1 MNKEEILKLVNA
13 GYTKAEIE
21 AMNSDQKPEVKPE
34 VKPEEKPE
42 VKPEEKPE
50 EQPEVKPE
58 KTEEKPA
65 EASPFTP
72 EMITEFTGAING
84 LSEMIK
90 KSNMISDGYEPKSA
104 LERGEEVLASLIN
117 PPTKEKK

>member
-21 AMNSDQKPEVKPE
+21 AMSSEQKPEEPTAPTE
-34 VKPEEKPE
+34 EPEEVEE
-42 VKPEEKPE
+42 V
-50 EQPEVKPE
+50 
-58 KTEEKPA
+58 KPA

-72 EMITEFTGAING
+72 DMITKFTGAING

-90 KSNMISDGYEPKSA
+90 KSNMINDGYEPKSA

-117 PPTKEKK
+117 PPTKK

>member
-1 MNKEEILKLVNA
+1 MNKEEIIKLVNA

-21 AMNSDQKPEVKPE
+21 AMSSDQQPEK
-34 VKPEEKPE
+34 
-42 VKPEEKPE
+42 KPE
-50 EQPEVKPE
+50 EQPEKKPE
-58 KTEEKPA
+58 EQPEKKPEQKDEAKPA
-65 EASPFTP
+65 GASPFTP

-90 KSNMISDGYEPKSA
+90 KSNMINDGYEPKSA

-117 PPTKEKK
+117 PPTKK

>member
-1 MNKEEILKLVNA
+1 MNKEEIIKLVNA

-21 AMNSDQKPEVKPE
+21 AMNSEQKPEEPTAPTE
-34 VKPEEKPE
+34 EPEEVEE
-42 VKPEEKPE
+42 V
-50 EQPEVKPE
+50 
-58 KTEEKPA
+58 KPA

-90 KSNMISDGYEPKSA
+90 KSNMINDGYEPKSA

-117 PPTKEKK
+117 PPTKK

>member
-1 MNKEEILKLVNA
+1 MNKEEIIKLVNA

-21 AMNSDQKPEVKPE
+21 AMSSEQKPEEPTAPTE
-34 VKPEEKPE
+34 EPEEVEE
-42 VKPEEKPE
+42 V
-50 EQPEVKPE
+50 
-58 KTEEKPA
+58 KPA

-90 KSNMISDGYEPKSA
+90 KSNMINDGYEPKSA

-117 PPTKEKK
+117 PPTKK

>member
-21 AMNSDQKPEVKPE
+21 AMSSEQKPEEPTAPTE
-34 VKPEEKPE
+34 EPEEVEE
-42 VKPEEKPE
+42 V
-50 EQPEVKPE
+50 
-58 KTEEKPA
+58 KPA

-90 KSNMISDGYEPKSA
+90 KSNMINDGYEPKSA

-117 PPTKEKK
+117 PPTKK

>member
-21 AMNSDQKPEVKPE
+21 AMSSDQKPE
-34 VKPEEKPE
+34 EKPKE
-42 VKPEEKPE
+42 KPEEKPE
-50 EQPEVKPE
+50 EQPKEQKPE
-58 KTEEKPA
+58 KKDEVKPA

-72 EMITEFTGAING
+72 DMIKEFTGAING
-84 LSEMIK
+84 LSDMIK
-90 KSNMISDGYEPKSA
+90 KSNMINDGYEPKSA

-117 PPTKEKK
+117 PPTKK

>member
-13 GYTKAEIE
+13 GYTKSEIE
-21 AMNSDQKPEVKPE
+21 AMSSDQ
-34 VKPEEKPE
+34 
-42 VKPEEKPE
+42 KPEEKPE

-58 KTEEKPA
+58 ETEEVKPA

-90 KSNMISDGYEPKSA
+90 KSNMISDGFEPKSA

-117 PPTKEKK
+117 PPTKK

>member
-1 MNKEEILKLVNA
+1 MNKEEIIKLVNA

-21 AMNSDQKPEVKPE
+21 AMSSEQKPEEPTAPTE
-34 VKPEEKPE
+34 EPEEKEE
-42 VKPEEKPE
+42 V
-50 EQPEVKPE
+50 
-58 KTEEKPA
+58 KPA

-90 KSNMISDGYEPKSA
+90 KSNMINDGYEPKSA

-117 PPTKEKK
+117 PPTKK

>member
-21 AMNSDQKPEVKPE
+21 AMSSDQ
-34 VKPEEKPE
+34 
-42 VKPEEKPE
+42 KPEEKPE

-58 KTEEKPA
+58 ETEEVKPA

-90 KSNMISDGYEPKSA
+90 KSNMISDGFEPKSA

-117 PPTKEKK
+117 PPTKK